1 MFARLVSAQVK
12 VGKLDEVIRI
22 WKEEDI
28 PLMGSVRGYQGAY
41 LLTNRKTGNAISMT
55 LWNTEED
62 AIADERSALHS
73 RQLDMFKGLMTGE
86 PVAHRYEVS
95 AKDNI

>member
-12 VGKLDEVIRI
+12 GGKLDEVIRI

-28 PLMGSVRGYQGAY
+28 PLMKSVKGYQGAY
-41 LLTNRKTGNAISMT
+41 LFTNHKTSNAISMT
-55 LWNTEED
+55 LWDTEED

-73 RQLDMFKGLMTGE
+73 KQLDMFKGLMTGE
-86 PVAHRYEVS
+86 PVAHRYEIS
-95 AKDNI
+95 AQD